1 MCWYRQWDG
10 TVQSLNAKPRTGRPR
25 TLTNEESKEANIPI
39 DQSESKIRKT
49 PSVKGYQ
56 TKTEQQLEICDQ
68 AINLSR
74 ISNKNKAFFYS
85 FS

>member
-1 MCWYRQWDG
+1 
-10 TVQSLNAKPRTGRPR
+10 
-25 TLTNEESKEANIPI
+25 SKEANIPI